1 MKLLYLTVGMLL
13 CALFSKAQTDSIT
26 ISGTI
31 TGLASQRLNISFA
44 DVDGKNQYKSVLGV
58 NNQFTMRLPVQSRP
72 VPARLTISFPEKT
85 GLNPM
90 MLPPLNLFIWNK
102 NLQIKGDAAYI
113 HVAAVQ
119 GDPENEC
126 YSALIQQGA
135 KSEIRYRELLPTA
148 FDKNIKRSPQDS
160 IKLHKEIRELSLA
173 GYLREKEFVKNNP
186 NAFASVFLLGRLG
199 SFYTADDYL
208 KAWNALSATYK
219 HTPEAAGIKKTL
231 EKLAPTMAGT
241 PVFAFERLDKDG
253 NKVSP
258 ELLKGKTYLLDFWGS
273 WCGPCRASHPHL
285 KTLYSKYKDKG
296 FEIVAI
302 AQERGKTLDDCK
314 ATWLKAIQEDQINWV
329 HLLNQ
334 DGIEKQ
340 NLVSTF
346 HVNAFPTKILI
357 GADGK
362 IILRITA
369 SATDDI
375 DQALKRIYG
384 F

>member
-119 GDPENEC
+119 GDPENER

-208 KAWNALSATYK
+208 KAWNALSLTYK

>member
-1 MKLLYLTVGMLL
+1 MKLLYLTVGMLML
-13 CALFSKAQTDSIT
+13 SLFSSAQTDSIT
-26 ISGTI
+26 VSGTI
-31 TGLASQRLNISFA
+31 AGLANQKVNISFA
-44 DVDGKNQYKSVLGV
+44 DNAGKNQYKSVAGV
-58 NNQFTMRLPVQSRP
+58 DNKFSVRLPVQNAP
-72 VPARLTISFPEKT
+72 APARLTVALPE
-85 GLNPM
+85 NSAANSM
-90 MLPPLNLFIWNK
+90 MIPPLNFFIWNK
-102 NLQIKGDAAYI
+102 NLQIKGNAALVN
-113 HVAAVQ
+113 VAVVQ
-119 GDPENEC
+119 GDAENDL
-126 YSALIQQGA
+126 YNVLIQQGA
-135 KSEIRYRELLPTA
+135 KSEIRYRELLSTA
-148 FDKNIKRSPQDS
+148 FDKNIKRTPEDS
-160 IKLHKEIRELSLA
+160 TKLHQELKKLSLS
-173 GYLREKEFVKNNP
+173 GYFREKEFVKNNP
-186 NAFASVFLLGRLG
+186 KSFASVFLLNRLG

-208 KAWNALSATYK
+208 KAWNTLAPTYK
-219 HTPEAAGIKKTL
+219 NTAEAESIKKTL
-231 EKLAPTMAGT
+231 EKLAPTMAGI
-241 PVFAFERLDKDG
+241 PVFAFERIDKNG

-258 ELLKGKTYLLDFWGS
+258 ELLKGRTYLLDFWGS

-285 KTLYSKYKDKG
+285 KSLYSKYKDQG

-334 DGIEKQ
+334 DGIAQQ

-362 IILRITA
+362 IILRISA

-375 DQALKRIYG
+375 DQALERIYG

>member
-13 CALFSKAQTDSIT
+13 CALFSNAQTDSIT

-58 NNQFTMRLPVQSRP
+58 NNQFTMRLPIQSRP
-72 VPARLTISFPEKT
+72 VPARLTISFPEKA
-85 GLNPM
+85 GFNPM
-90 MLPPLNLFIWNK
+90 MLPPLNFFIWNK

-119 GDPENEC
+119 GDAENER

-148 FDKNIKRSPQDS
+148 FDKNIIRSPQDS

-208 KAWNALSATYK
+208 KAWNALSPTYK

-253 NKVSP
+253 HKVSP